1 MSKILVPTDLS
12 ENSINALKY
21 ANSFATK
28 QNAEIV
34 LLNIYTGDIS
44 NYESGWPIEEDIDAI
59 KPDRKKV
66 LESIVQQYCTVP
78 TNIEIIEG
86 DVVATTVNYAK
97 DNAVSII
104 IMGTHGASGL
114 KEVFW
119 GSNTSNV
126 VAQSEVPVLAIPI
139 NFSYSTI
146 DKIIYASDFKDF
158 KAEINQI
165 VPVAQSIGASIDV
178 LHLLYY
184 NDDASII
191 QQEFDE
197 QAKNIEQVS
206 VTLTQKNVTIDEPL
220 TEHLKQY
227 VSTQQHALLAMFTQ
241 ERDWF
246 EKFFLNSK
254 TEELAN
260 DLELPIIS
268 FKKKDID

>member
-1 MSKILVPTDLS
+1 M
-12 ENSINALKY
+12 
-21 ANSFATK
+21 
-28 QNAEIV
+28 
-34 LLNIYTGDIS
+34 GD
-44 NYESGWPIEEDIDAI
+44 
-59 KPDRKKV
+59 
-66 LESIVQQYCTVP
+66 
-78 TNIEIIEG
+78 
-86 DVVATTVNYAK
+86 
-97 DNAVSII
+97 
-104 IMGTHGASGL
+104 
-114 KEVFW
+114 
-119 GSNTSNV
+119 NTSNV